1 MSSHGDHRPPPSSDP
16 SGPVRRR
23 RLSSRALTG
32 IVAAAAVL
40 VLGLGG
46 FLIGS
51 RIYADQR
58 NAAAPEAFTATAE
71 ASAASDGGGGGSTG
85 APAAGEVGGTWTVAE
100 GSQAGYRVA
109 EVLNGQDVT
118 VVGRTSSVTG
128 SAEITGTSLSETRIV
143 VDLAS
148 VETDAAQR
156 DEYFRTR
163 AIDTAAHPE
172 AVFTLT
178 APVDVAALAET
189 GTATVTVPGT
199 LEINGQTQDVR
210 IALTLAR
217 SQDGTLTVVGAADA
231 TWSDYGVE
239 APDLGFVSVE
249 DAGQIEFSLVLA
261 AA

>member
-1 MSSHGDHRPPPSSDP
+1 MSSHGDHRPPASSDP
-16 SGPVRRR
+16 SVPAPRRR
-23 RLSSRALTG
+23 VSSRTLTW

-46 FLIGS
+46 FFIGS

-58 NAAAPEAFTATAE
+58 NAAAPEAFTATSE
-71 ASAASDGGGGGSTG
+71 AAAASDGGGGSTG
-85 APAAGEVGGTWTVAE
+85 AAAGEVEGTWTVAE

-118 VVGRTSSVTG
+118 VVGRTETVTG
-128 SAEITGTSLSETRIV
+128 SAEISGTSLSETRIV

-148 VETDAAQR
+148 VETDATQR
-156 DEYFRTR
+156 DEYFRTQ
-163 AIDTAAHPE
+163 AIDTATHPE

-210 IALTLAR
+210 IELTLAR
-217 SQDGTLTVVGAADA
+217 SEDGSLTVVGAADM